1 MDGKDCSEGHRTNS
15 GCQCSAEREKLL
27 HTSEVCPTLKDRNLT
42 FHFNLKTSIAFV
54 LLFKVSRLAMMSS
67 LSIMRHFVIKSV
79 TLSQARTFQG
89 VTEFLGDNHSTQLY
103 EGCRKQYNT
112 QTITKSLI
120 KGNNKEV
127 D

>member
-1 MDGKDCSEGHRTNS
+1 
-15 GCQCSAEREKLL
+15 
-27 HTSEVCPTLKDRNLT
+27 
-42 FHFNLKTSIAFV
+42 
-54 LLFKVSRLAMMSS
+54 MMSS

-79 TLSQARTFQG
+79 TLSQAQTFQG

-120 KGNNKEV
+120 KENNKEV